1 MDLGTMVREL
11 GTGMLIT
18 TEIFVLTLVFSLP
31 LGMVLAFGRMARLK
45 VLSFLTK
52 LYISI
57 MRGTPLMLQ
66 LIVVYFAPY
75 YVFGMK
81 ISKSYRMIAVIL
93 AFVLNYAAYFAEIYH
108 SGIESMPV
116 GQYEA
121 AKVLGYSRV
130 QTFFRIILP
139 QVIKRVLPAVTN
151 EMITLVKDTSL
162 AFVLT
167 VTEMFTIAKQIA
179 AKKGI
184 SRMSAQAVGGA
195 VGWNPIGIIVPCHRV
210 IGANGALTG
219 YGGGLQNKIA
229 LLKLEGVL

>member
-93 AFVLNYAAYFAEIYH
+93 AFVLNYAAYFAEIYRA
-108 SGIESMPV
+108 GIEGVPESDMT
-116 GQYEA
+116 
-121 AKVLGYSRV
+121 LGFPGICTASYCERMQTQSR
-130 QTFFRIILP
+130 IAS
-139 QVIKRVLPAVTN
+139 VIYADD
-151 EMITLVKDTSL
+151 VK
-162 AFVLT
+162 
-167 VTEMFTIAKQIA
+167 
-179 AKKGI
+179 
-184 SRMSAQAVGGA
+184 
-195 VGWNPIGIIVPCHRV
+195 IV
-210 IGANGALTG
+210 A
-219 YGGGLQNKIA
+219 
-229 LLKLEGVL
+229 

>member
-81 ISKSYRMIAVIL
+81 ISKSYHR
-93 AFVLNYAAYFAEIYH
+93 F
-108 SGIESMPV
+108 SGIR
-116 GQYEA
+116 
-121 AKVLGYSRV
+121 K
-130 QTFFRIILP
+130 
-139 QVIKRVLPAVTN
+139 
-151 EMITLVKDTSL
+151 
-162 AFVLT
+162 
-167 VTEMFTIAKQIA
+167 
-179 AKKGI
+179 
-184 SRMSAQAVGGA
+184 
-195 VGWNPIGIIVPCHRV
+195 
-210 IGANGALTG
+210 
-219 YGGGLQNKIA
+219 
-229 LLKLEGVL
+229 

>member
-31 LGMVLAFGRMARLK
+31 LGMVLAFGRMSRLK

-93 AFVLNYAAYFAEIYH
+93 AFVLNYAAYFAEIYR

-130 QTFFRIILP
+130 PDIFQDYFAAGHQAGASGSDQRNDHTGKGYIPGLCADSNGDVYDCKADRGSAGFRNAFDGSRSIL
-139 QVIKRVLPAVTN
+139 LH
-151 EMITLVKDTSL
+151 
-162 AFVLT
+162 F
-167 VTEMFTIAKQIA
+167 
-179 AKKGI
+179 
-184 SRMSAQAVGGA
+184 
-195 VGWNPIGIIVPCHRV
+195 
-210 IGANGALTG
+210 
-219 YGGGLQNKIA
+219 
-229 LLKLEGVL
+229 